1 MSSLR
6 EDYEIE
12 SENWTLACFGFLQFA
27 QKKILTLSSLV
38 DVDRKSLRWMR
49 CEWHTR
55 FQCTFGFSPI
65 FQVEKL
71 QSGRARDRWT
81 AADALGRLGRQAAG
95 DGTAVPVLLRCTE
108 DEDDDVRCAAARAL
122 GHLGSETSVATLLR
136 LLTDEDGGV
145 RWGAAEGLGNLGSAA
160 SSSAAALKEALEDEE
175 EDVRAASA
183 QSLGKLVKLQAIAAA
198 DVVSSLIEVLSDE
211 EWSVRRSLK
220 VHSCSIWRRFE
231 DCFDSIFWQGLRW
244 MSLSFESFKIYKH
257 HL

>member
-1 MSSLR
+1 MRHKISSVP
-6 EDYEIE
+6 
-12 SENWTLACFGFLQFA
+12 
-27 QKKILTLSSLV
+27 LV
-38 DVDRKSLRWMR
+38 
-49 CEWHTR
+49 
-55 FQCTFGFSPI
+55 FQPI

-81 AADALGRLGRQAAG
+81 AADALGRLGRPGVTG
-95 DGTAVPVLLRCTE
+95 DGTAVPALLRCTE

-145 RWGAAEGLGNLGSAA
+145 RWGAAEGLGNLGSVA

-231 DCFDSIFWQGLRW
+231 DCFDSTFLAGFALNVPQLWELQDLFINIT
-244 MSLSFESFKIYKH
+244 FKAWKWR
-257 HL
+257 

>member
-1 MSSLR
+1 M
-6 EDYEIE
+6 
-12 SENWTLACFGFLQFA
+12 
-27 QKKILTLSSLV
+27 
-38 DVDRKSLRWMR
+38 
-49 CEWHTR
+49 
-55 FQCTFGFSPI
+55 
-65 FQVEKL
+65 EKL
-71 QSGRARDRWT
+71 QSDRARDRWT

-122 GHLGSETSVATLLR
+122 GHLGSETSVAATLLR

-145 RWGAAEGLGNLGSAA
+145 RWGAAEGLGNLGSVA

-220 VHSCSIWRRFE
+220 VHSCSI
-231 DCFDSIFWQGLRW
+231 
-244 MSLSFESFKIYKH
+244 
-257 HL
+257 